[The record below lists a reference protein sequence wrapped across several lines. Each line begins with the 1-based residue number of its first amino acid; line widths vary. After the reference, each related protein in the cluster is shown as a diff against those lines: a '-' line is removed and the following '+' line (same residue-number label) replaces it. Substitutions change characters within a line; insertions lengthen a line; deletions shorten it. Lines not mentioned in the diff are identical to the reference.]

1 MVPEARLE
9 QTEHGLV
16 PKGEGWFVIN
26 AHEATWWTS
35 EGRGAY
41 SDLEGEPEFGQV
53 GVHLVALD
61 PGDVMAIYHWEEDQE
76 NFMVLS
82 GEAILVIEGEERPL
96 RRWDFVHCP
105 PETKHVIVGAGDR
118 PCLVL
123 AVGARDKS
131 VGPNWGGYSVD
142 ETAARHNASV
152 DEETRKAEAAARTS
166 SERIPAGGAITM
178 ILPTSLGVDTRGKSL
193 QGGSAANF

>member
-152 DEETRKAEAAARTS
+152 DEETSDPKQAYARFPERK
-166 SERIPAGGAITM
+166 P
-178 ILPTSLGVDTRGKSL
+178 
-193 QGGSAANF
+193 GSAREGWLPS

>member
-26 AHEATWWTS
+26 AREATWWAG

-41 SDLEGEPEFGQV
+41 SHLEGEPEFGQV

-61 PGDVMAIYHWEEDQE
+61 PGEVMAMYHWEADQE

-105 PETKHVIVGAGDR
+105 PETKHVIVGAGDG
-118 PCLVL
+118 PSVVL
-123 AVGARDKS
+123 AIGARDKS

-142 ETAARHNASV
+142 EIAARHNASV
-152 DEETRKAEAAARTS
+152 EAETSDPKEAYARFAQR
-166 SERIPAGGAITM
+166 EPGPCRDDWLPA
-178 ILPTSLGVDTRGKSL
+178 
-193 QGGSAANF
+193 

>member
-105 PETKHVIVGAGDR
+105 PETKHVIVGAGDG
-118 PCLVL
+118 PCVVV
-123 AVGARDKS
+123 AVGVRDRS
-131 VGPNWGGYSVD
+131 VGRPDWGGYTVD
-142 ETAARHNASV
+142 DAALRHGVGVEQETTEPQEAYAHL
-152 DEETRKAEAAARTS
+152 TRRQ
-166 SERIPAGGAITM
+166 
-178 ILPTSLGVDTRGKSL
+178 PTRY
-193 QGGSAANF
+193 